1 MFTVVNDEV
10 IIDFIPKIHFWT
22 DVHHVRYAPGSRLF
36 WCAVKHAGGSVPLL
50 QQDGAG
56 ADESR
61 DAE

>member
-1 MFTVVNDEV
+1 MFT
-10 IIDFIPKIHFWT
+10 T
-22 DVHHVRYAPGSRLF
+22 SAMRQGSRLF
-36 WCAVKHAGGSVPLL
+36 WCAVKHAGDSVPLL